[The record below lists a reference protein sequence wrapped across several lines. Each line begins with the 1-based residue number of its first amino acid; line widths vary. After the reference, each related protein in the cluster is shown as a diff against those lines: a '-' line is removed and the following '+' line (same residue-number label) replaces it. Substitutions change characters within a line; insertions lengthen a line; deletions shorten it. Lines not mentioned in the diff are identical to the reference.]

1 MSFVTFGEIML
12 RLTPA
17 LHREKLQTTSQFDVN
32 FAGSE
37 SNVASSLGVL
47 GNNVSFVTKLPKNAI
62 GDNAI
67 RSLRKYGIS
76 TEDIVRGGDRIGTYF
91 IEIGASIRP
100 SSVVYDRKYGA
111 FSEISENEF
120 IWKNIFK
127 GKEYLFVSG
136 ITAALSPQCAKELIK
151 CVESAKKHGVKVAFD
166 MNYRRTLWDNH
177 KDAQYIFDQILPNT
191 DILFGNAGVLSDVYE
206 ITSDKEDKVEAS
218 IDVIAQAKEKFGI
231 EEYIF
236 TVRHHHSAS
245 VNKVEGIY
253 VDKNDTFISNAY
265 TVEILDRFGT
275 GDAFAASCLHSLGQ
289 GKSAQ
294 DVVNF
299 GTAAF
304 ALKHTIYGDQHTSTE
319 EEILSVVN
327 GETSGHV
334 KR

>member
-37 SNVASSLGVL
+37 SNVASALGVL
-47 GNNVSFVTKLPKNAI
+47 GNTVSFVTKLPENAI
-62 GDNAI
+62 GDNCI
-67 RSLRKYGIS
+67 QSLRKYGVS
-76 TEDIVRGGDRIGTYF
+76 TEDIVRGGERIGTYF

-111 FSEISENEF
+111 FSAMEANEF
-120 IWKNIFK
+120 SWDEIFK
-127 GKEYLFVSG
+127 NTKYLFVSG
-136 ITAALSPQCAKELIK
+136 ITAALSQQCASELIK
-151 CVESAKKHGVKVAFD
+151 CVQVAKKCGVTVAFD
-166 MNYRRTLWDNH
+166 MNYRRTLWDDH
-177 KDAQYIFDQILPNT
+177 KDAQKIFDQILPNT

-206 ITSDKEDKVEAS
+206 ITSSKEDKIEAS

-253 VDKNDTFISNAY
+253 VSNNGTFISNSY

-275 GDAFAASCLHSLGQ
+275 GDAFAAGCLHRLGQ
-289 GKSAQ
+289 GENPQ